1 METLCLRN
9 ASKRYIVSFRN
20 RVLILTHDYNVAIKY
35 MNFVNFAK
43 NVLGDKNESIS
54 KFKINAIGR

>member
-20 RVLILTHDYNVAIKY
+20 RILILTYDYDVATKY
-35 MNFVNFAK
+35 MNFVKFAED
-43 NVLGDKNESIS
+43 VLGDK
-54 KFKINAIGR
+54 R